1 MALENQFN
9 GFDLVQRLRKL
20 VTVQLKITPPLKLEN
35 GASQITCFYFS
46 EISANS

>member
-20 VTVQLKITPPLKLEN
+20 VKGLEN
-35 GASQITCFYFS
+35 QFNGFNLRQAFYKISERVWQIGS
-46 EISANS
+46 RV